1 MKNTAH
7 AANLQKVAAAALAVY
22 PALWHDFEMSIHPSP
37 FSITKS
43 YDVVIVGAGPTGSLV
58 AQRMAAQGLSVLV
71 LEAGQRFGGHNALT
85 NSEANAGKIMWSEP
99 RNHVGSDFV
108 VPKAGMGVGGGTL
121 PWLGVMPRFH
131 RDDFRTYS
139 TERVGVDWPI
149 SYDDLRPHYERVERE
164 FGAAGECGPFAPE
177 NYSLPM
183 PPHRM
188 NWHAQVLAR
197 GARKLGAHPFAPP
210 IAINSQE
217 YDGRPAC
224 IYCGWC
230 ASGCPTEAKATS
242 ANSYLAKAERL
253 GARVITQAFVH
264 RVLKDSDR
272 ATGVL
277 YLDSQRRE
285 LRANAKVVVLAAH
298 AIETPRLLLMS
309 DGLANSS
316 GLVGKNFMSHP
327 TWQVFG
333 TFDEPI
339 NAFKGMQMGHVM
351 VQDYYKPNPA
361 NDYARGFILLSYM
374 MTPATFGNL
383 SGLMFGQELKDF
395 LHEYTHT
402 AAWWAHAEGL
412 PDVNNTITLDPNLKD
427 DRGLPVAQV
436 TYQWGENDVKLAA
449 AARDKAAEMMAASGA
464 KKVRIG
470 LNYGAHAMGSCRMGN
485 DATTSVVNPF
495 CQSHDVKNLF
505 ICDTSVFV
513 TGSGVNPTLT
523 AMAIADRAAQHII
536 ASGKNGEL

>member
-1 MKNTAH
+1 MKNFADC
-7 AANLQKVAAAALAVY
+7 LADAW
-22 PALWHDFEMSIHPSP
+22 ALWHHLDMSIQHSP
-37 FSITKS
+37 TYNSKS
-43 YDVVIVGAGPTGSLV
+43 YDVIIVGSGPTGSLV
-58 AQRMAAQGLSVLV
+58 AHRMATEGLSVLI
-71 LEAGQRFGGHNALT
+71 LEAGQRFGGHHALS
-85 NSEANAGKIMWSEP
+85 NSEGNASKIMWSEP
-99 RNHVGSDFV
+99 RNYLGSDFV
-108 VPKAGMGVGGGTL
+108 IPKAGMGVGGGTL

-131 RDDFRTYS
+131 RDDFRTFS
-139 TERVGVDWPI
+139 TEGVGDDWPI
-149 SYDDLRPHYERVERE
+149 SYDDLRPHYERIERD

-177 NYSLPM
+177 NYTLPM

-217 YDGRPAC
+217 YGGRPKC

-242 ANSYLAKAERL
+242 ANTYLAKAERL
-253 GARVITQAFVH
+253 GVRVITDAFVH
-264 RVLKDSDR
+264 RVVHDADR

-277 YLDSQRRE
+277 FLDSQRRE
-285 LRANAKVVVLAAH
+285 HRVHARLIVLAAH

-309 DGLANSS
+309 DSLANSS

-333 TFDEPI
+333 NFDEPI

-361 NDYARGFILLSYM
+361 NHYARGFILLSYM

-395 LHEYTHT
+395 LFEYSHT

-412 PDVNNTITLDPNLKD
+412 PNVRNTVTLDPDLRD
-427 DRGLPVAQV
+427 GRGLPVARV
-436 TYQWGENDVKLAA
+436 SYQWGENDVKLAA

-464 KKVRIG
+464 LKVRIG
-470 LNYGAHAMGSCRMGN
+470 LNYGAHAMGSCRMGQ
-485 DATTSVVNPF
+485 DATSSVVNQF
-495 CQSHDVKNLF
+495 CQTHDVKNLF

-523 AMAIADRAAQHII
+523 AMAIADRAATYII
-536 ASGKNGEL
+536 DSGKKGEL